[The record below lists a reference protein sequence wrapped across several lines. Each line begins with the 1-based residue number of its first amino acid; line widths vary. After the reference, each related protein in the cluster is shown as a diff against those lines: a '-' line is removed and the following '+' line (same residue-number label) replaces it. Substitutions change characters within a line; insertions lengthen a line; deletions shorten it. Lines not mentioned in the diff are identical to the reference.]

1 MGEAT
6 KEEVVAGARVAVEKV
21 EAEWVA
27 VERVE
32 VAVEEL
38 ASPRVLKK
46 TVEKITGAEEEVKVE
61 REGAKEEAMV
71 AKKETEA
78 KPYNYICLALV
89 NTCVM

>member
-6 KEEVVAGARVAVEKV
+6 KEEVVAVERVAVERV
-21 EAEWVA
+21 EA
-27 VERVE
+27 ERVE

-38 ASPRVLKK
+38 AGPRVLKK
-46 TVEKITGAEEEVKVE
+46 TVEKITGAGEEVEVE

-89 NTCVM
+89 NACVM